1 MFYEIFLS
9 SQVKRSVIITNKHGI
24 YELPHELPKDIIR
37 NSENIGA
44 ILKLH
49 IIITYCPV
57 STTPHPPLPPETKI
71 MPIVTKDFLKT
82 KIEIFL

>member
-57 STTPHPPLPPETKI
+57 STTPHPPRPPETKI